1 MSFPKTPRRAT
12 SRATGTRTMATTE
25 TRATFA
31 RRHGVNRSTVGRWEA
46 KGSIVLT
53 VDGLVNVEASEQLL
67 GGRAET
73 HRGGKA
79 KGPSA
84 QKVSAKV
91 DPVLDALPAQDPLA
105 LAHAGLAEVIR
116 AIGPYAARMALEF
129 GAPLEVAYGLDQAV
143 AVKADVIAARFRPAP
158 RLMRSGPTLG
168 SDVPP
173 VRWRA
178 TIRTPCSARWWI
190 ILRRPR
196 KLGEP

>member
-1 MSFPKTPRRAT
+1 
-12 SRATGTRTMATTE
+12 MATTE
-25 TRATFA
+25 TRAAFA

-73 HRGGKA
+73 YRGGKA

-84 QKVSAKV
+84 QKLPAKA
-91 DPVLDALPAQDPLA
+91 DPVLDAPSAHDPLA
-105 LAHAGLAEVIR
+105 LAHTGLAEVIR

-143 AVKADVIAARFRPAP
+143 AVEADGIAARFLAQHGHPDTANGYGALESLGLDFAEADWAALAKAAGVPLDLDALDAWFTGTAYWREPAK
-158 RLMRSGPTLG
+158 
-168 SDVPP
+168 
-173 VRWRA
+173 A
-178 TIRTPCSARWWI
+178 AA
-190 ILRRPR
+190 
-196 KLGEP
+196 

>member
-1 MSFPKTPRRAT
+1 
-12 SRATGTRTMATTE
+12 MATTE
-25 TRATFA
+25 TRAAFA

-73 HRGGKA
+73 YRGGKA

-84 QKVSAKV
+84 QKARQTFSP
-91 DPVLDALPAQDPLA
+91 DLGNSPAQDPLA

-143 AVKADVIAARFRPAP
+143 AVEADGIAARFLAQHGHPDTASGYGALDSLGLDFAEADWVALAAARGVPLDLDALDAWFTGTDYWREPAK
-158 RLMRSGPTLG
+158 
-168 SDVPP
+168 
-173 VRWRA
+173 A
-178 TIRTPCSARWWI
+178 AA
-190 ILRRPR
+190 
-196 KLGEP
+196 